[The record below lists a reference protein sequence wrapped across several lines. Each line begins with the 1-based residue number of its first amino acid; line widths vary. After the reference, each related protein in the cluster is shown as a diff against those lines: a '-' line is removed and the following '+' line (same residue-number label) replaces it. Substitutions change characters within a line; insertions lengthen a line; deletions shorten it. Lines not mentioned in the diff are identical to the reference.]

1 MHFGHFFRDQAK
13 GNRLR
18 WIKLFVVAET
28 NRLQRVDPFAGFV
41 YVLDI
46 VFVPTRRDVGAAE
59 SPVAVYRDQVWVY

>member
-28 NRLQRVDPFAGFV
+28 NRLQRVDRFAGF
-41 YVLDI
+41 

-59 SPVAVYRDQVWVY
+59 SPVPVYRDQVWVY